1 MAELLR
7 EPSVTSAITVT
18 TTDTPTP
25 HSIRVVPSDVDATAN
40 TEASPSA
47 SISHTRSPSNAPSP
61 RHARGCFGRLCS
73 LCASLRRSIR
83 EELDSLGLDGST
95 VIIFVSVIVLCCVC
109 PFVVMLAIGRPT
121 LPFSSGFLGVLLFL
135 PAVPIV
141 LSYALLHVT
150 PRIREFDITMTAL
163 QHPCHLL
170 RLFVCS
176 YVSQS
181 RILRLALCH
190 RQGGGALFSLV
201 FFCTLKCLVH
211 VNNSTVILPS
221 GQEMHLISLLR
232 RARRSD
238 HNEEQ
243 VAPSS
248 LCPTCA
254 LSRATLAAINRDE
267 DQRARINVL
276 VVIPQG
282 DVNHE

>member
-25 HSIRVVPSDVDATAN
+25 HSIIVVPSDVDATAN
-40 TEASPSA
+40 AEASPSA

-73 LCASLRRSIR
+73 LCASPRRSIR
-83 EELDSLGLDGST
+83 EELDSLGLEGST
-95 VIIFVSVIVLCCVC
+95 VIICVSAIVLCCVC
-109 PFVVMLAIGRPT
+109 PFVVMLALGRPT
-121 LPFSSGFLGVLLFL
+121 LLFSHRFLGALLFL

-141 LSYALLHVT
+141 LSCALLHVT
-150 PRIREFDITMTAL
+150 PRIREFDISMTAL

-190 RQGGGALFSLV
+190 RQGGIALFSLV
-201 FFCTLKCLVH
+201 FFGTLKCLVH
-211 VNNSTVILPS
+211 MNNSTVILPC

-232 RARRSD
+232 RARRSE

-254 LSRATLAAINRDE
+254 LSSATLTAINRDE

-276 VVIPQG
+276 TVIPQG
-282 DVNHE
+282 DVDHE

>member
-7 EPSVTSAITVT
+7 EPSVTSAISVT

-40 TEASPSA
+40 AEASPSA

-83 EELDSLGLDGST
+83 EELDSLGLEGST

-121 LPFSSGFLGVLLFL
+121 LPFSSGFGVLLFL

-150 PRIREFDITMTAL
+150 PRIREFDISMTAL
-163 QHPCHLL
+163 APLPLAATFCVFLCFSITHPKACLM
-170 RLFVCS
+170 S
-176 YVSQS
+176 PT
-181 RILRLALCH
+181 
-190 RQGGGALFSLV
+190 GGGRSIQPRLL
-201 FFCTLKCLVH
+201 LH
-211 VNNSTVILPS
+211 VKMPGSREQFN
-221 GQEMHLISLLR
+221 GHLTF
-232 RARRSD
+232 RARDAPDFSAAASSAERS
-238 HNEEQ
+238 Q
-243 VAPSS
+243 
-248 LCPTCA
+248 
-254 LSRATLAAINRDE
+254 
-267 DQRARINVL
+267 
-276 VVIPQG
+276 
-282 DVNHE
+282 